1 MSKKSRR
8 FRTPNLPPEAYT
20 AATSSSEPAEV
31 LVAAAA
37 GAAPSS
43 EVALDLRGEYK
54 EVLGD
59 LRKTFI
65 IFISMVVAML
75 ALSFVI

>member
-8 FRTPNLPPEAYT
+8 FRTPNLPPEAY
-20 AATSSSEPAEV
+20 AAASDGAP
-31 LVAAAA
+31 VAAPISIVQEA
-37 GAAPSS
+37 AAP
-43 EVALDLRGEYK
+43 VFVDLKNEYK

-65 IFISMVVAML
+65 IFISMVVVML
-75 ALSFVI
+75 VLSFVI